1 VTISAD
7 DVRRLLENES
17 PDAVIVLI
25 EGRAE
30 VISQRDSDSDAYRGA
45 LQVISRDDLLQ
56 RIGGADLS
64 DRLIQEQATILD
76 TTVSELGG

>member
-7 DVRRLLENES
+7 DVRRLLEDES
-17 PDAVIVLI
+17 PDAILVLL
-25 EGRAE
+25 EGRAQ
-30 VISQRDSDSDAYRGA
+30 VISQSEADSDAYRGA
-45 LQVISRDDLLQ
+45 LQVVSRDDLLQ

>member
-1 VTISAD
+1 MTISPD
-7 DVRRLLENES
+7 NVRQLLEDES
-17 PDAVIVLI
+17 PDAVLVLI

-30 VISQRDSDSDAYRGA
+30 VISQSESDSDAYRGA
-45 LQVISRDDLLQ
+45 LQVVSRDDLLQ

-64 DRLIQEQATILD
+64 DRLIGEQAAILD